1 MVDRADGQG
10 RHGGRGEAAPG
21 TGAQCVLH
29 GVGENLRRQGL
40 AWGGGSLVR
49 DGHGRLLTTRTAA
62 WLRRPHR
69 RSPSTPEANRSG
81 SGEGPFPT
89 EAASLPPGGRDR
101 VRPPGKRV
109 VLDVPRAGRR
119 N

>member
-10 RHGGRGEAAPG
+10 CHGGRGEGGPG
-21 TGAQCVLH
+21 KGPQCVLH

-49 DGHGRLLTTRTAA
+49 DGHGRLLTTRTSA
-62 WLRRPHR
+62 WLRRPQR

-81 SGEGPFPT
+81 SGRGPLSDGSGLT
-89 EAASLPPGGRDR
+89 PPGWS
-101 VRPPGKRV
+101 
-109 VLDVPRAGRR
+109 
-119 N
+119 